1 MLACIA
7 YQNHLIV
14 IKTQYSNNITA
25 MANTALN
32 LDTHKLYLDSVR
44 IFAEPF
50 GDLCKCKSLE
60 VEVGNLSFA
69 F

>member
-14 IKTQYSNNITA
+14 IKTQYSNNIATMTNA
-25 MANTALN
+25 TFD
-32 LDTHKLYLDSVR
+32 LDAHELHFDSMC

-50 GDLCKCKSLE
+50 GDLRKSKPLE
-60 VEVGNLSFA
+60 V
-69 F
+69 

>member
-1 MLACIA
+1 
-7 YQNHLIV
+7 
-14 IKTQYSNNITA
+14 
-25 MANTALN
+25 MANATFD
-32 LDTHKLYLDSVR
+32 LDAHELHLDSVR

>member
-1 MLACIA
+1 
-7 YQNHLIV
+7 
-14 IKTQYSNNITA
+14 
-25 MANTALN
+25 MANATFD
-32 LDTHKLYLDSVR
+32 LDAHELHLDSVR

-50 GDLCKCKSLE
+50 GDLCKSKSLE